1 MAFLE
6 NDVWHLLALFQR
18 ELLLFAGVFFLIG
31 ALDDFALDLYWM
43 WLRFTGRGGAL
54 RLDTRGFAEKKLRGQ
69 AAVFIPAWNES
80 GVLGDTI
87 AHAFRVWRH
96 SDMRIYVGCYR
107 NDPATIE
114 AVLRAAPGDPRL
126 RLVIHD
132 RDGPSTKAD
141 CLNRLYQALRDDE
154 ARTGEAARMV
164 VFHDAEDM
172 VDHAALAILDDA
184 LEHADFVQLPVLPL
198 PQSGSRFLGGHY
210 CEEFA
215 ESHGKALV
223 VRDALGAA
231 IPAAGVGFALRRE
244 QLDGLAQ
251 EAPHRLPFA
260 QDSLTEDYELG
271 LSVAARGGRCRFL
284 RARHRDGSLVA
295 TSAYFPSR
303 LEDVVKQK
311 TRWVHGIAFQ
321 GWDRLGWASNPTE
334 FWMRLRDRRGPFAAL
349 VLLCGYLLIALAT
362 FGWAASMVGFG
373 VPIELDPLMKLLL
386 AANFFAFVW
395 RALFRFGFTARE
407 YGIAEGI
414 MAVLR
419 IPIANMIAIMAGRRA
434 LMAYV
439 RVLAGRAV
447 VWDKTP
453 HQAHPTKFDAEELFA

>member
-54 RLDTRGFAEKKLRGQ
+54 RLDTRGFAERKLRGQ

-80 GVLGDTI
+80 GVIADTI

-154 ARTGEAARMV
+154 ERTGEAARMV

-231 IPAAGVGFALRRE
+231 IPAAGVGFALRRQ
-244 QLDGLAQ
+244 QLDSLAQ
-251 EAPHRLPFA
+251 EAPDRLPFA

-321 GWDRLGWASNPTE
+321 GWDRLGWASNPAE

-349 VLLCGYLLIALAT
+349 VLLCGYVLIALAT
-362 FGWAASMVGFG
+362 FGWAASLFRFG
-373 VPIELDPLMKLLL
+373 KPMELDPLMKLLL

-395 RALFRFGFTARE
+395 RALVRFGFTARE
-407 YGIAEGI
+407 YGIAEAI
-414 MAVLR
+414 LAVLR
-419 IPIANMIAIMAGRRA
+419 IPIANIIAIMAGRRA
-434 LMAYV
+434 LIAYV
-439 RVLAGRAV
+439 RALSGRAV